1 MRRHAFPAIVG
12 ATVAILVAVM
22 VFLVFGLN
30 RFLPVIATT
39 SFGAPAKLP
48 DIPVAATP
56 ITGVE
61 TEVSLASTPLTEA
74 EVAAAWASV
83 SKAAAEGHW
92 QSWAQVVDA
101 DTGVVLFSADASAPH
116 TPASTQK
123 VLTARFALS
132 ALDPQQTLATGVSR
146 MGSDIYLWG
155 EGDLLL
161 SASAGNPTLIDGHAG
176 VGDLAKQTAVALAAA
191 GITSVNLHYQ
201 DVLFDGPLR
210 NPAWA
215 VQDVL
220 DFAGDAGPYAIDT
233 GRVAPGA
240 WEFVASS
247 AVTVADTF
255 AAALTAQG
263 IKVSPSVPGTVPDDA
278 RVEAVEI
285 ATVYSA
291 PVMDQIQ
298 FMVETSDNTLAEQY
312 CHLAT
317 AASTVG
323 TVDYVSSAAAMKSF
337 TIRNGVPA
345 QDIVVADCSGLDSDS
360 RLTAEV
366 LTQTILAASRAQ
378 GPESSLVRTFPI
390 GGMNGTLSTRFEDAP
405 ERGNV
410 NAKTGS
416 LGHVSTLAGILTTE
430 SGQNLV
436 FAVGNDNVPD
446 DGAYWTKP
454 YLDEFIA
461 FLAQS

>member
-12 ATVAILVAVM
+12 VTVTILVAVM
-22 VFLVFGLN
+22 IFLVFGLN

-48 DIPVAATP
+48 DIPVAQAAVV
-56 ITGVE
+56 GAE
-61 TEVSLASTPLTEA
+61 TDPEVPGGGLTEA
-74 EVAAAWASV
+74 EIEAAWASV
-83 SKAAAEGHW
+83 AKAAADGHW
-92 QSWAQVVDA
+92 QSWGQVVDA
-101 DTGVVLFSADASAPH
+101 DTGVVLFSADASGLH

-123 VLTARFALS
+123 ILTARFALA
-132 ALDPQQTLATGVSR
+132 ALDPEQTLTTGVSR
-146 MGSDIYLWG
+146 AGSDIYLWG

-161 SASAGNPTLIDGHAG
+161 SASAGNPAAVNGHAG
-176 VGDLAKQTAVALAAA
+176 VGDLAQQTVSDLAAA

-201 DVLFDGPLR
+201 ETLFDGPLR
-210 NPAWA
+210 SPAWEA
-215 VQDVL
+215 QDVL

-240 WEFVASS
+240 WEFVPNS
-247 AVTVADTF
+247 AVGVADTL
-255 AAALTAQG
+255 AAALIAQG
-263 IKVSPSVPGTVPDDA
+263 IAVTSSVPGTPAQDA
-278 RVEAVEI
+278 TKI
-285 ATVYSA
+285 ATVQSA
-291 PVMDQIQ
+291 PVIDQIQ

-317 AASTVG
+317 AASTTG

-337 TIRNGVPA
+337 AVENGVEG
-345 QDIVVADCSGLDSDS
+345 QKMVVADCSGLDSDS

-366 LTQTILAASRAQ
+366 LTQTILAASRSQ
-378 GPESSLVRTFPI
+378 GSESSLVRTFPV
-390 GGMNGTLSTRFEDAP
+390 GGMNGTLATRFEDAP

-416 LGHVSTLAGILTTE
+416 LGNVSTLAGVLTTA

-436 FAVGNDNVPD
+436 FAVGNDHVPD
-446 DGAYWTKP
+446 DAAYWTKP
-454 YLDEFIA
+454 YLDEFIE